1 MQKSKSLLILDVNN
15 LPLASDSFR
24 VLWQSYATANTDK
37 EISIPQLVENNAD
50 RLRSKY
56 LALIYDLGEL
66 NVNGKTVVENLKI
79 NQVFSYWW
87 MTLLNEKCNY
97 TKSPQIDNIIKLLA
111 FEDWIKTKSYNDIK
125 LVSNNFELAE
135 SVRLLLIDLGVNFYW
150 EKEKIEKFNVKLFR
164 IFFNKLP
171 APIRAI
177 ISFTKYIISRWKL
190 KGVGVSAWKKSS
202 ATLLFTSYFF
212 NLTPDSVKEGKYKSR
227 FWSILPNLLN
237 NKNIQSNW
245 LHLYVENRLVPSVS
259 SAKVLIKKFNENNY
273 NQNHVFLDSFL
284 TFGVV
289 NSTIMS
295 WIGQIAKNRKIERA
309 IKKQARFLWP
319 LMDKDVN
326 ESLFGAVMIRNILSY
341 FLFREA
347 MQHLP
352 TQKIGCYLQENQGW
366 EFGFVSAWKE
376 FKHSEIIGIQHSTV
390 RYWDLR
396 YFFDTRL
403 YNRKNQLSIPLPD
416 KIGVNGEVAK
426 SKYIAGGYPIKKLI
440 NVEALR
446 YLELEEKNTLN
457 MSTIKELFKAENV
470 QVLILGDYLHEN
482 NVRMMQLL
490 QDANLLV
497 KNKIKYIV
505 KPHPACQIISADY
518 PGLDIVVSG
527 GSISELIGQCVVAY
541 TSSVTSAAVDVYC
554 FGRSVI
560 TLLDATKLNLSPLRG
575 YNELFLV
582 ETADELSIILSNIEN
597 LTMKNQHGDDYFYLD
612 SELPKWTTL
621 LSENNKIRQ
630 TNS

>member
-15 LPLASDSFR
+15 LPLASGSFR

-111 FEDWIKTKSYNDIK
+111 FEDWIKAKSYNDIK

-135 SVRLLLIDLGVNFYW
+135 SVRLLLIDLDVNFYW

-171 APIRAI
+171 ATIRAI

-190 KGVGVSAWKKSS
+190 KGVGVSTWKKSS

-295 WIGQIAKNRKIERA
+295 WIGQVAKNRKIERA

-347 MQHLP
+347 MQLLP

-376 FKHSEIIGIQHSTV
+376 FKHSEIIGIPHSTI

-396 YFFDTRL
+396 YFFDPRS
-403 YNRKNQLSIPLPD
+403 YKKKNRLSIPFPN
-416 KIGVNGEVAK
+416 KIGVNGEA
-426 SKYIAGGYPIKKLI
+426 SKNAYINGGYPKKKLI
-440 NVEALR
+440 EVEALR
-446 YLELEEKNTLN
+446 YLQLEKIDKVHLNNLKFLSIVKN
-457 MSTIKELFKAENV
+457 A
-470 QVLILGDYLHEN
+470 QVLILGDYLQEN
-482 NVRMMQLL
+482 NDRMLL
-490 QDANLLV
+490 LLV
-497 KNKIKYIV
+497 KANALVINKIKWII
-505 KPHPACQIISADY
+505 KPHPACPILSQDY
-518 PGLDIVVSG
+518 P
-527 GSISELIGQCVVAY
+527 ELNAVITDNPIEELTGQCMAAY
-541 TSSVTSAAVDVYC
+541 ASSVTSAAVDVYYS
-554 FGRSVI
+554 GIPVI
-560 TLLDATKLNLSPLRG
+560 TLLDPKKLDLSPLRG
-575 YNELFLV
+575 CDGVFPV
-582 ETADELSIILSNIEN
+582 ENADELAILLDSLNSIVVKDKRGE
-597 LTMKNQHGDDYFYLD
+597 GYFYLNSKLPRWRRLLVGND
-612 SELPKWTTL
+612 S
-621 LSENNKIRQ
+621 
-630 TNS
+630 